1 MFIGY
6 EHYRQPL
13 APRAVFLR
21 RLGINAGVAGTL
33 IVVSLAVGI
42 IGYHLIE
49 GLGWLPAYVYAAMIV
64 SGMGPLGDPPATAA
78 GQIFAGT
85 YALFC
90 GLVLVAT
97 TGLVLARSS
106 TASCTRCTFRRR
118 TAPPPTRALPSR
130 SRARE
135 SDVDRHRVGR

>member
-6 EHYRQPL
+6 ERYRQPL

-21 RLGINAGVAGTL
+21 RLGINAGVAGAL
-33 IVVSLAVGI
+33 IVVSLAAGM
-42 IGYHLIE
+42 IGYHFIE

-64 SGMGPLGDPPATAA
+64 SGMGPLGEPPATAG
-78 GQIFAGT
+78 GQLFAGT

-97 TGLVLARSS
+97 TGLVLAPVLHRLLHTLHLSEEDS
-106 TASCTRCTFRRR
+106 AAADAGTGAAKPGTRKRRR
-118 TAPPPTRALPSR
+118 AQ
-130 SRARE
+130 
-135 SDVDRHRVGR
+135 